1 MAPAGLA
8 SRASNVAQP
17 GGGEVQGRLAVGECP
32 DHTRTSPDLATARLL
47 RERTPPCVTRAMY
60 PASAIMRGAPRVS
73 AGKRPADLTLYA
85 EQVEH
90 ARRAWEEQSRSQPKE
105 WTAYDCSLN
114 LPSVRL
120 YKPMEDKHGK
130 GTIGEDARRAR
141 AGTSLTCRSARLRA
155 HATVGCKCADR
166 KHPLWQLSSPVVVKA
181 RDA

>member
-1 MAPAGLA
+1 MFVAG
-8 SRASNVAQP
+8 NVAQP

-73 AGKRPADLTLYA
+73 AGKRPADHTPLRGAGRACAPGLGGA
-85 EQVEH
+85 EQEPTKGMDSLRLFFEPTLRTALQTDGGQTWQRH
-90 ARRAWEEQSRSQPKE
+90 HRRRRS
-105 WTAYDCSLN
+105 T
-114 LPSVRL
+114 
-120 YKPMEDKHGK
+120 
-130 GTIGEDARRAR
+130 
-141 AGTSLTCRSARLRA
+141 ARLRA

-166 KHPLWQLSSPVVVKA
+166 KHPLWQLSSPEVVKA